1 MHRIFTDVCNFIISD
16 AFCRLD
22 VDIAFLFLECFDKN
36 GSLDFANKVGQVLL
50 PGFSF
55 LRKGTARIRYS
66 LIYNVRCFI

>member
-55 LRKGTARIRYS
+55 FT
-66 LIYNVRCFI
+66 